1 MARDTVIAETPAIL
15 ATSDILALLWLAFAG
30 ALRLREDAALSI
42 VIVPFSQA
50 GVPVK
55 SRIEGLENP
64 W

>member
-55 SRIEGLENP
+55 SQIEGLENP